1 MDEAHLIDH
10 WGHDFRPNYSQHGK
24 LKDKFKCQVVALT
37 ATATESTIR
46 KMITSLHMQ
55 NAVIEKLSCI
65 RTNIKM
71 TLYQTHHKQVEI
83 LKSVAEFISNQHSS
97 EVGIFYFNT
106 TKECEDAVDYF
117 AIHHPEISCIF
128 YHGGLSNPE
137 KRQNVDLWMSEKVQ
151 LICCTCAFGL
161 GINKKNVR
169 FVIRNGMPDSIE
181 QLTQEAGRAGRDG
194 EDSVYSL
201 YFGFNDRKFHL
212 KNASSEDE
220 TKNLQLNRLQLVT
233 SFCYNKNT
241 CRQVLLAQHFS
252 EEGKP
257 CNKCDNCERI
267 GEVETEIDMT
277 THAKLALLTTV
288 ELTDTNYNKVTLQD
302 IADALIKKKDNPST
316 KLSKTNWTSFL
327 QGMIVNNLMREEI
340 RSEQK
345 KGAKNFFVCNNDN
358 EATKSIMSGSTT
370 YFF

>member
-10 WGHDFRPNYSQHGK
+10 WGHDFRPNYSQLGK

-71 TLYQTHHKQVEI
+71 TLYQTHLKQVEI

-137 KRQNVDLWMSEKVQ
+137 KK
-151 LICCTCAFGL
+151 
-161 GINKKNVR
+161 
-169 FVIRNGMPDSIE
+169 
-181 QLTQEAGRAGRDG
+181 GR
-194 EDSVYSL
+194 
-201 YFGFNDRKFHL
+201 
-212 KNASSEDE
+212 
-220 TKNLQLNRLQLVT
+220 
-233 SFCYNKNT
+233 
-241 CRQVLLAQHFS
+241 
-252 EEGKP
+252 
-257 CNKCDNCERI
+257 
-267 GEVETEIDMT
+267 M
-277 THAKLALLTTV
+277 
-288 ELTDTNYNKVTLQD
+288 
-302 IADALIKKKDNPST
+302 
-316 KLSKTNWTSFL
+316 
-327 QGMIVNNLMREEI
+327 
-340 RSEQK
+340 
-345 KGAKNFFVCNNDN
+345 
-358 EATKSIMSGSTT
+358 
-370 YFF
+370 